1 MADELRGF
9 FAFVRSKCG
18 ALSQSQVDG
27 FISLLNAT
35 ARLPLKH
42 RAYCLAT
49 TWHETA
55 RTMQPIREYGRGAGH
70 SYGQPAG
77 PWHQVYY
84 GRGDVQLTWER
95 NYVYATKRL
104 HELKLLAPELD
115 LEKYPELALRPD
127 IAANILVIGCEEGW
141 FTGKKLSDY
150 SSYVDMRRVV
160 NGTDQA
166 HTIAGYADVFEAALK
181 SIVAVPPA
189 APQPVP
195 VAPAPTAPPAQPSPP
210 PATPVDPAPIPPPLV
225 KPAPSIW
232 QRLAAWLAGLNSKP
246 TSTTPAASFLA
257 LPPKHQP
264 EHHPFGWPR
273 PCEQGPTTA
282 QLLLA
287 INSMETKLMT
297 TLSELLAKATAET
310 DAVNAIKLT
319 VDGLNASV
327 ADLSARLA
335 AAQAAVP
342 PDQATIDAI
351 GAELDRQRA
360 VLDDMSAVAANTA
373 AAPPATTTE
382 APAAD
387 APQASP
393 DAATSQP
400 AA

>member
-1 MADELRGF
+1 MADELKGF
-9 FAFVRSKCG
+9 FAVVRSKCG

-95 NYVYATKRL
+95 NYIYATKRL

-115 LEKYPELALRPD
+115 LDKYADLALRPD

-141 FTGKKLSDY
+141 FTGKKLGDY
-150 SSYVDMRRVV
+150 SNYVDMRRVV

-181 SIVAVPPA
+181 SIVVAAQP

-195 VAPAPTAPPAQPSPP
+195 AAPTPTPPPVQPSPP
-210 PATPVDPAPIPPPLV
+210 VVTAVDPAPLPPPLV

-232 QRLAAWLAGLNSKP
+232 QRFAAWLASLGCKP
-246 TSTTPAASFLA
+246 VQPTPAATFLA
-257 LPPKHQP
+257 VPQQHQP

-273 PCEQGPTTA
+273 PCEQGPTNA

-287 INSMETKLMT
+287 INSMETKIMT
-297 TLSELLAKATAET
+297 TLSDLLAKATAET

-327 ADLSARLA
+327 ADLGAKLA
-335 AAQAAVP
+335 AAQTAVP

-351 GAELDRQRA
+351 GAELDKQRA
-360 VLDDMSAVAANTA
+360 VLDGLNAVAANTA
-373 AAPPATTTE
+373 AAPPTPTE

-387 APQASP
+387 APQAST
-393 DAATSQP
+393 DAVTQQP